1 MRDAAALR
9 RQARA
14 AQARADIGVS
24 VRRGVLFGAALM
36 ALVLPLAL
44 HPGRQ
49 GAVAVQVGAATAITS
64 VVKPVPRRADFAQ
77 QSASP
82 DARQLADWV
91 ADSRDHADSA
101 FVIVDKKHATVHV
114 FDAAARLRG
123 STPVLL
129 GAAAG
134 DDSVAGI
141 GARAIADVKPH
152 ERITPAGRFVAERG
166 HNALGEDVVWVDYDA
181 AVSMHRVRTTNPGNA
196 GSNGSHRPASTTTAF
211 PTAASTCPRRSTTP
225 CCGRCSRRGARL
237 STCCRRCGR
246 CSRFSAP
253 TTWPPR
259 TAADPI
265 ERLRQPRR
273 RVGRRGRTWERSP
286 RGCVMR

>member
-9 RQARA
+9 RQARDA
-14 AQARADIGVS
+14 QARATQARADIGVS
-24 VRRGVLFGAALM
+24 VRRGLLFGAALM
-36 ALVLPLAL
+36 ALILPLAL

-49 GAVAVQVGAATAITS
+49 GTDAVQVGVATANTS
-64 VVKPVPRRADFAQ
+64 VVRPAPRHADFAQ

-82 DARQLADWV
+82 DARHLADWV

-101 FVIVDKKHATVHV
+101 FVIIDKKHATVHV

-141 GARAIADVKPH
+141 GARAIADVKPQ

-181 AVSMHRVRTTNPGNA
+181 AVSMHRVRATE
-196 GSNGSHRPASTTTAF
+196 
-211 PTAASTCPRRSTTP
+211 PRE
-225 CCGRCSRRGARL
+225 RRL
-237 STCCRRCGR
+237 
-246 CSRFSAP
+246 
-253 TTWPPR
+253 
-259 TAADPI
+259 
-265 ERLRQPRR
+265 ERLASPGVDDNRISYGCINVPAAFYDALLRPLFATRR
-273 RVGRRGRTWERSP
+273 AIVYVLPEVRTVQQVFGSYDVAVAHGRGP
-286 RGCVMR
+286 D